1 MKKTLLLSLVGLLTC
16 LTTMGQ
22 LPTKGKY
29 YRIVNANYGTAM
41 KEDWEPGNVI
51 CAATKDGDYSQLW
64 QYTSSG
70 ALQNVFTGKYI
81 QNQPYG
87 SSIFTTAKTAKTVT
101 FATASDGHL
110 LISTAATSNY
120 MHCDAASN
128 VVNWWD
134 TNAEGNHWEI
144 TEIALTQEEV
154 DAARAKYNEMSNFIG
169 NATAYN
175 TALQTFYTNDLCTEL
190 KPEYQNMTDEALSTA
205 MTTAGLPTALVN
217 VALKIKNQWWTNTDA
232 SPLADDNTYARDFR
246 VATYKPYS
254 DANKWNSRMNVNFC
268 SYMGNPTGIYASN
281 NELIHIFVGNDIPEG
296 TTLYITPLSGWGII
310 GSNTTGTQLKKGY
323 NVVAASNDNI
333 TYFINYVATTL
344 ENGTPTKKLSE
355 YPALDIHIEGGK
367 CIGYY
372 EKASAKSSE
381 DDAKYQYLLRQTD
394 ANNWFV
400 VKGEMTI
407 FYFPAVT
414 YKNINDWKT
423 SIWNS
428 INWFDKVKYWEMG
441 ILGVVDDVANGLCE
455 NGLEYSRS
463 GYPTNITGG
472 DSFFPSYC
480 NNPSM
485 AIQGADDTNPHA
497 SDKHTSYPGTWGV
510 ESSFNADCADF
521 DTWCTGH
528 EHGHSIQ
535 YAYNLES
542 CTESSV
548 NLGSLVI
555 NYLTGYRMSRG
566 GTFDNN
572 YAYSTQN
579 MVFGHRDIGMTMR
592 MYYNLYLYYHT
603 AARKKDF
610 YPTFVKLLRDD
621 PMDWTANKW
630 IDGVN
635 HHRATK
641 SWIKLYK
648 HACEAAKEDL
658 TEYFRLWGFFVPCD
672 EVFFGDYANYYVS
685 LSQKEIDD
693 AIAEVKAK
701 NYPENLQIMFMED
714 RQLLRP
720 RKDIWASTATGE
732 QKNQPD
738 NNGAWK
744 SAQTLQDEYGN
755 VGDVL
760 TFLDGS
766 GNTSEYK
773 YILSGNK
780 VSLSGNGGVGFI
792 VYDNDGN
799 IAYMSNRYEFEI
811 PAALASD
818 GFTIRAIN
826 ADGSSSEVTNNADNA
841 SDAEKR
847 EILQNALA
855 LAAEYTALED
865 ATGKKVGFYSSKVLA
880 TLKGLVTDANA
891 AISNND
897 VNNYLALANSINNEV
912 LRLKIEELHQKIE
925 PNGMYTIS
933 SVRKISNNTRYLT
946 GSTNNIT
953 AGTSGNSNS
962 VRWTFVACDNIEDT
976 YYVQNRNTRKLM
988 GASLD
993 EKSKITGVKM
1003 VEEIPREDAQ
1013 FKIVSLGNGIFTLRP
1028 KDAINVNID
1037 PSANI
1042 TVWNEADEGSQ
1053 WYITLYDTF
1062 EVVTDK
1068 MITDKITHANDLIN
1082 DVCNYSTVQN
1092 EYTLQVNDATQAGYL
1107 SANQTSDNYPL
1118 SRAIDGKNS
1127 TYFMSNR
1134 NNNDGTTEYHHLK
1147 VDLGQG
1153 VKTKSMQFQIYG
1165 NRNYNYAKTIVVYG
1179 SNSGSSWTNVATVS
1193 IKLLNFT
1200 SNLIAPNTEYRY
1212 WRFDVVDTEKKYADN
1227 SPYPWFTANEFAVYK
1242 VEEVVEFK
1250 TGFESLPKSNVTN
1263 LMKKINDAQA
1273 QVDKDFRTPLSDYYF
1288 YNQLNTTYNTL
1299 YNKAVVID
1307 PTVDINDIEADE
1319 KADGNDIYDLT
1330 GRRLN
1335 NANGNGVYIINGKK
1349 VVKN

>member
-1 MKKTLLLSLVGLLTC
+1 MKKTLLLSIMGLLVC
-16 LTTMGQ
+16 LTAMGQ
-22 LPTKGKY
+22 TPTRGKY
-29 YRIVNANYGTAM
+29 YRIVNKNYGTVM
-41 KEDWEPGNVI
+41 KENWEPGAVVCN
-51 CAATKDGDYSQLW
+51 AEKDGDYTQIW
-64 QYTSSG
+64 QYTSGG

-81 QNQPYG
+81 QNQG
-87 SSIFTTAKTAKTVT
+87 STSSVFYTGTSAQTVT

-110 LISTAATSNY
+110 LISTNGNY

-128 VVNWWD
+128 VVKWQD
-134 TNAEGNHWEI
+134 AAAEGNHWTVTEVSLTAAEI
-144 TEIALTQEEV
+144 SE
-154 DAARAKYNEMSNFIG
+154 ARAKYKELTNFIG
-169 NATAYN
+169 NAATYG
-175 TALQTFYTNDLCTEL
+175 TALQTFFTNELCTEL
-190 KPEYQNMTDEALSTA
+190 KSEYQNMTDEALSTA
-205 MTTAGLPTALVN
+205 MTTAGLPTALVD

-254 DANKWNSRMNVNFC
+254 DANKWNTRMNVNFN

-296 TTLYITPLSGWGII
+296 ATLYITPLSGWGII
-310 GSNTTGTQLKKGY
+310 GSSTTGTRLKKGY

-344 ENGTPTKKLSE
+344 ENGTPTKKISD

-367 CIGYY
+367 CVGYY
-372 EKASAKSSE
+372 EKAAVKSDE
-381 DDAKYQYLLRQTD
+381 DDAKYRYILSKTD
-394 ANNWFV
+394 EDDWFT

-407 FYFPAVT
+407 FYFPAYT
-414 YKNINDWKT
+414 FRNIAAWRT
-423 SIWNS
+423 SIFNS

-455 NGLEYSRS
+455 SGLEYSRS
-463 GYPTNITGG
+463 GYPLNITGG

-510 ESSFNADCADF
+510 ESSFNQDRADF

-603 AARKKDF
+603 AAKKKDF

-621 PMDWTANKW
+621 PMDWTADRW

-744 SAQTLQDEYGN
+744 SAQKLQDEYGN

-811 PAALASD
+811 PIALASA
-818 GFTIRAIN
+818 GFTIKAIN
-826 ADGSSSEVTNNADNA
+826 ADGSSSEVVNNAEGA
-841 SDAEKR
+841 SDAEKL
-847 EILQNALA
+847 EILRNALT

-865 ATGKKVGFYSSKVLA
+865 ASGRKVGFYSSEVLA
-880 TLKGLVTDANA
+880 TLKGLVADANS
-891 AISNND
+891 AIVNKD
-897 VNNYLALANSINNEV
+897 VNNYLPIANSINAEI
-912 LRLKIEELHQKIE
+912 LRLQVEELHQKIE
-925 PNGMYTIS
+925 PNGIYTIS
-933 SVRKISNNTRYLT
+933 SVRKIGNSTRYLT
-946 GSTNNIT
+946 GSSNSIT
-953 AGTSGNSNS
+953 AGTSSSSNTG
-962 VRWTFVACDNIEDT
+962 RWVFVACDDSSKDN
-976 YYVQNRNTRKLM
+976 YYVQNRSTRKFM
-988 GASLD
+988 GATFNDKDKVS
-993 EKSKITGVKM
+993 GVKM
-1003 VEEIPREDAQ
+1003 VEEAPNENAR
-1013 FKIVSLGNGIFTLRP
+1013 FKVVALGNGTFTLRP
-1028 KDAINVNID
+1028 KDETNVNID
-1037 PSANI
+1037 PSASI
-1042 TVWNEADEGSQ
+1042 TVWSESDEGSQ
-1053 WYITLYDTF
+1053 WNITLYDTF
-1062 EVVTDK
+1062 ETVTDE
-1068 MITDKITHANDLIN
+1068 MMNEKITYANDLIN
-1082 DVCNYSTVQN
+1082 DVCNYSTVPS
-1092 EYTLQVNDATQAGYL
+1092 EYTLQVSDASQAGYL
-1107 SANQTSDNYPL
+1107 STNQPSSSYPL
-1118 SRAIDGKNS
+1118 SRAIDGKNN
-1127 TYFMSNR
+1127 TFFMSNR
-1134 NNNDGTTEYHHLK
+1134 DNNDGTTEPHHLK

-1153 VKTKSMQFQIYG
+1153 VKTKSMQFYIYG
-1165 NRNYNYAKTIVVYG
+1165 NRSFNYAQTIVVYG
-1179 SNSGSSWTNVATVS
+1179 SNSGSSWTNLATVDVS
-1193 IKLLNFT
+1193 TLAFT
-1200 SNLIAPNTEYRY
+1200 SNIIAPSTEYRY
-1212 WRFDVVDTEKKYADN
+1212 WRFDVVKTTGRHTDE
-1227 SPYPWFTANEFAVYK
+1227 SPYPWFTANEFTVYN

-1250 TGFESLPKSNVTN
+1250 AGFESLLKSYVVN
-1263 LMKKINDAQA
+1263 LVKRMNEAQA
-1273 QVDKDFRTPLSDYYF
+1273 QVGKDFRTPLSDYHF

-1307 PTVDINDIEADE
+1307 PTVDINDIEADGE
-1319 KADGNDIYDLT
+1319 SKGNDIYDLS

-1335 NANGNGVYIINGKK
+1335 NANGNGVYIVNGKK
-1349 VVKN
+1349 VIR

>member
-1 MKKTLLLSLVGLLTC
+1 MKKTLLLSLLGLVIC
-16 LTTMGQ
+16 LTAMGQ
-22 LPTKGKY
+22 TPTRGKY
-29 YRIVNANYGTAM
+29 YRITNANYGTVM
-41 KEDWEPGNVI
+41 KENWEPGTVV
-51 CAATKDGDYSQLW
+51 CSSAKDGDYTQIWL
-64 QYTSSG
+64 YTSGG
-70 ALQNVFTGKYI
+70 ALQNVFTGRYI
-81 QNQPYG
+81 QNQG
-87 SSIFTTAKTAKTVT
+87 STSIVFKTGTSTQAVT

-110 LISTAATSNY
+110 LISTNSNY
-120 MHCDAASN
+120 MHCDAGSN
-128 VVNWWD
+128 VVRWQD
-134 TNAEGNHWEI
+134 TAAEGNHWKV
-144 TEIALTQEEV
+144 TEVTLTDEEV
-154 DAARAKYNEMSNFIG
+154 SAARAKYTELTNFIG
-169 NATAYN
+169 NAAAYGS
-175 TALQTFYTNDLCTEL
+175 ALQTFFTDETCTEL
-190 KPEYQNMTDEALSTA
+190 RTGYQNMTDEALSTA
-205 MTTAGLPTALVN
+205 MTTAGLPTVLVN
-217 VALKIKNQWWTNTDA
+217 VALKVKNQWWTDTDA

-254 DANKWNSRMNVNFC
+254 DAGQWNTRMNVNFN

-281 NELIHIFVGNDIPEG
+281 NELIHIFVGSDIPEG
-296 TTLYITPLSGWGII
+296 ATLYITPLSGWGII
-310 GSNTTGTQLKKGY
+310 GSSTTGTRLKKGY

-333 TYFINYVATTL
+333 TYFINYVATTI
-344 ENGTPTKKLSE
+344 ENGTPTKKISE

-367 CIGYY
+367 CVGYY
-372 EKASAKSSE
+372 EKASAKSDE
-381 DDAKYQYLLRQTD
+381 DDAKYRYLLSQTD
-394 ANNWFV
+394 EDDWFT

-407 FYFPAVT
+407 FYFPAYT
-414 YKNINDWKT
+414 FKNITEWRT
-423 SIWNS
+423 SIYNS

-455 NGLEYSRS
+455 SGLEYSRS
-463 GYPTNITGG
+463 GYPLNITGG

-497 SDKHTSYPGTWGV
+497 SDKHTSYPGKWGV
-510 ESSFNADCADF
+510 ESSFNADRADF

-579 MVFGHRDIGMTMR
+579 MVFGYRDIGMTMR

-603 AARKKDF
+603 AAKKKDF

-621 PMDWTANKW
+621 PMDWTADKW

-738 NNGAWK
+738 NNGAWRTQ
-744 SAQTLQDEYGN
+744 AQLNELYGN

-766 GNTSEYK
+766 GNTSEYT

-799 IAYMSNRYEFEI
+799 IAYMSNRYEFDI
-811 PAALASD
+811 PVALASA
-818 GFTIRAIN
+818 GFTIKAIN
-826 ADGSSSEVTNNADNA
+826 ADGTSSDVANNADNA
-841 SDAEKR
+841 TPAEKL
-847 EILQNALA
+847 EILQDALT
-855 LAAEYTALED
+855 LAAKYTALED
-865 ATGKKVGFYSSKVLA
+865 ATGKKVGYYTNEALA
-880 TLKGLVTDANA
+880 TLKGLVEDAND
-891 AISNND
+891 AISNSNVD
-897 VNNYLALANSINNEV
+897 NYLALANSINSEI
-912 LRLKIEELHQKIE
+912 LRLQLEEAHIKIQT
-925 PNGMYTIS
+925 NGIYTIR
-933 SVRKISNNTRYLT
+933 SVRKISNASRSLAAN
-946 GSTNNIT
+946 
-953 AGTSGNSNS
+953 SGNNVVSNTS
-962 VRWTFVACDNIEDT
+962 TSNTYSRWIFVPANDQNDGT
-976 YYVQNRNTRKLM
+976 YYLQNRNNRKLLAATF
-988 GASLD
+988 G
-993 EKSKITGVKM
+993 EEQKISGVTI
-1003 VEEIPREDAQ
+1003 VEELSNPNAET
-1013 FKIVSLGNGIFTLRP
+1013 KLVSNGNGIFLLRP
-1028 KDAINVNID
+1028 TDASHLNID
-1037 PSANI
+1037 PSGNI
-1042 TVWNEADEGSQ
+1042 GVWGEADEGSQ
-1053 WYITLYDTF
+1053 WYITLVDEF
-1062 EVVTDK
+1062 DVVTDEMFEEK
-1068 MITDKITHANDLIN
+1068 VTLAQDLIA
-1082 DVCNYSTVQN
+1082 DICDHEIVQSQ
-1092 EYTLQVNDATQAGYL
+1092 YTLQVTDETQPGYL
-1107 SANQTSDNYPL
+1107 STNQPSSGTNTL
-1118 SRAIDGKNS
+1118 ARAIDASNTS
-1127 TYFMSNR
+1127 YFQSNR
-1134 NNNDGTTEYHHLK
+1134 DNNDETTEYHHLK
-1147 VDLGQG
+1147 VDLGSG
-1153 VKTKSMQFQIYG
+1153 IKTNSLQFHIYG
-1165 NRNYNYAKTIVVYG
+1165 RSNLNYAKTIVVYG
-1179 SNSGSSWTNVATVS
+1179 SNNGNSWTNIATVNV
-1193 IKLLNFT
+1193 KTLNFT
-1200 SNLIAPNTEYRY
+1200 SNILAPSTSYRY
-1212 WRFDVVDTEKKYADN
+1212 WRFDVVKTTQRYADE
-1227 SPYPWFTANEFAVYK
+1227 SPYPWFAAGSFKIYEA
-1242 VEEVVEFK
+1242 EENITFK
-1250 TGFESLPKSNVTN
+1250 AGFESLSASYVTN
-1263 LMKKINDAQA
+1263 LRKRLNNALEQTE
-1273 QVDKDFRTPLSDYYF
+1273 KDLRTPYSDYYF
-1288 YNQLNTTYNTL
+1288 YNQLETYYNTV
-1299 YNKAVVID
+1299 YDKAAAID
-1307 PTVDINDIEADE
+1307 PTVDINDIEADGE
-1319 KADGNDIYDLT
+1319 TNGSDIYDLS

-1349 VVKN
+1349 VIR